1 MYPKSI
7 QKLID
12 LFSKFPTVGPRT
24 AARFVFYLI
33 KSPQTELEELSSS
46 LKELKENIK
55 ICSWCFNSFDPSTN
69 SRQDNSGQ
77 ICPICEDKTRNRDL
91 LCIIEKETDLTV
103 IEKTKK
109 YKGLY
114 FILGGTI
121 NLKKRDKKEIRLEEL
136 KQKIKNN
143 GFKEIII
150 AINPTTEGEITRLL
164 LERELKDFNIKITHL
179 GRGLPVGG
187 ELEYADPD
195 TLSNSFDSRK

>member
-33 KSPQTELEELSSS
+33 KLPQTELEELSSS

-55 ICSWCFNSFDPSTN
+55 ICPLCFNSFELSLSLEQT
-69 SRQDNSGQ
+69 
-77 ICPICEDKTRNRDL
+77 CPICGDKTRNRDS
-91 LCIIEKETDLTV
+91 LCIIEKETDLTA

-121 NLKKRDKKEIRLEEL
+121 NLKKKDKKDIRLEDL
-136 KQKIKNN
+136 KQRIKNN

-179 GRGLPVGG
+179 GRGLPMGG